1 MRQTLAIDTMKIGDD
16 GSELAVFVSSFQ
28 AVSKLD
34 ILYKISDA
42 IQRLTTSK
50 ISHSPVLS
58 PSII

>member
-1 MRQTLAIDTMKIGDD
+1 VIRMRQTLAVGTMKIGDD

-42 IQRLTTSK
+42 I
-50 ISHSPVLS
+50 
-58 PSII
+58 